1 MNKKIW
7 TSLFIRYGRAE
18 AVSFYNKHQ
27 DAFDFQ
33 IISEPKTGLTMVKV
47 REHAENSLF
56 YLGEVL
62 ITETKI
68 KKDEYIGLGV
78 VKGEDMQFSEAMSFI
93 DLCMKK
99 EYFKQELAD
108 ILTELENI
116 QTEVEHIK
124 TQALLETKV
133 DFSMMNE

>member
-1 MNKKIW
+1 MNKKLW
-7 TSLFIRYGRAE
+7 TSLFIRYGRLE
-18 AVSFYNKHQ
+18 ALAFYNNKRNS
-27 DAFDFQ
+27 FDFQ
-33 IISEPKTGLTMVKV
+33 VISEPKTGLAMVKV

-68 KKDEYIGLGV
+68 KKDEHIGLGV
-78 VKGEDMQFSEAMSFI
+78 VKGEDFQFSEALSFI
-93 DLCMKK
+93 DLCMKNGFF
-99 EYFKQELAD
+99 EQELKD
-108 ILTELENI
+108 ILMELENI
-116 QTEVEHIK
+116 KIEVEHIK